1 VQDRGLEIWRKVIDE
16 GDEVVETEEKA
27 KKVK

>member
-1 VQDRGLEIWRKVIDE
+1 VQDRGLEIWRKVNDE
-16 GDEVVETEEKA
+16 GDEAVETEEKA